1 MCTLSL
7 LGLVIN
13 PECSWFGASLD
24 GVLHDPGCTC
34 PNGFPEIKCPCNY
47 HDSTPFQAAS
57 QKELCCRLEKV
68 SVWRTTPLLLPRAW
82 SDGYLL

>member
-13 PECSWFGASLD
+13 PDYSWFGASLD
-24 GVLHDPGCTC
+24 DVVHDPDCTG
-34 PNGFPEIKCPCNY
+34 PIGLLEIRCPCNY

-57 QKELCCRLEKV
+57 QKELYCRLE
-68 SVWRTTPLLLPRAW
+68 
-82 SDGYLL
+82 